1 MWPQGPYV
9 YTDKYHLNVI
19 MEDKI
24 WLFIAVALLMLAGIG
39 ALAYWADRRERRKEA
54 ATGKVTPSKEVD
66 DECCGAHAVCERDSL
81 LTKSLQVEYYDDE
94 ELDELAGIN
103 VESYTPQ
110 QIEQLEHVFY
120 TLKEKDVAGWLRS
133 LQARNIQLP
142 DALREEAL
150 LIVSERR
157 KA

>member
-1 MWPQGPYV
+1 M
-9 YTDKYHLNVI
+9 

-24 WLFIAVALLMLAGIG
+24 WLFVAVALLMLAAIG
-39 ALAYWADRRERRKEA
+39 ALAYWADRRERKKEKE
-54 ATGKVTPSKEVD
+54 TGKITPPKEVD

-81 LTKSLQVEYYDDE
+81 LNKTLQVEYYDDE
-94 ELDELAGIN
+94 ELDVLAGIKHEDYTLQQ
-103 VESYTPQ
+103 VEL
-110 QIEQLEHVFY
+110 LEHVFY

-142 DALREEAL
+142 DDLREEAL

-157 KA
+157 NA

>member
-1 MWPQGPYV
+1 M
-9 YTDKYHLNVI
+9 D
-19 MEDKI
+19 DKI
-24 WLFIAVALLMLAGIG
+24 WLFVATALFILAAIG
-39 ALAYWADRRERRKEA
+39 AVAYWADRRERKKETA
-54 ATGKVTPSKEVD
+54 QGKITPQKEVD

-81 LTKSLQVEYYDDE
+81 LNKSLQVEYYDDE
-94 ELDELAGIN
+94 ELDTLAGVN
-103 VESYTPQ
+103 PDDFTAQ
-110 QIEQLEHVFY
+110 QLELLEHVFY

-142 DALREEAL
+142 STLRDEAL